1 MKARTVVTALSL
13 VAGLP
18 QAVHAEFSKEQL
30 EVQIA
35 EAGKFEWHDANGNL
49 ESWTRTEISN
59 CQLTLKTFK
68 FDDQNSVYLFS
79 SDMIDVRSFGLNDA
93 DEKTGLNVT
102 DLTRSTPEAKMKVIY
117 VGYVLKSGEELVR
130 TLPMARANPEKSY
143 EVGPV
148 IEGRQYVIGSR
159 SRGGF
164 MATEPSTLEP
174 FEEWLDAI
182 EIYAKEYC
190 ETIS

>member
-30 EVQIA
+30 ESQIA
-35 EAGKFEWHDANGNL
+35 EAGKFERDDGNGNV
-49 ESWTRTEISN
+49 ESWTQTKISN
-59 CQLTLKTFK
+59 CQLTLKH
-68 FDDQNSVYLFS
+68 FDYDESNRVRMTW
-79 SDMIDVRSFGLNDA
+79 SDLIDVRSLGLSDG
-93 DEKTGLNVT
+93 DEITGLKVT
-102 DLTRSTPEAKMKVIY
+102 DLTRSMPEPKTTMIY

-148 IEGRQYVIGSR
+148 IEGQQYVIGSR

-164 MATEPSTLEP
+164 MATEPSNLAP
-174 FEEWLDAI
+174 FEEWLSAI
-182 EIYAKEYC
+182 EIYAKEFC